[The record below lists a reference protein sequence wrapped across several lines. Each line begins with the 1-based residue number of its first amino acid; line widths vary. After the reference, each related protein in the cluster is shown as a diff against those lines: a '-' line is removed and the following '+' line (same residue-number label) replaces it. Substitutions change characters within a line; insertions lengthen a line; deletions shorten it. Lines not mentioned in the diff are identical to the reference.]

1 MIHCGIAT
9 DYEIISQQTRALQKS
24 TLLDTIVTVA
34 SLFRSFPIQMK
45 TQYLANIYTMH
56 MPLKETPLL

>member
-1 MIHCGIAT
+1 VVQQRII
-9 DYEIISQQTRALQKS
+9 EIISQQQTRTLQKS

-34 SLFRSFPIQMK
+34 SLFRSFPIQLK
-45 TQYLANIYTMH
+45 TQYLAKIYNMQ